1 MTALRYNINTMI
13 EDGTGDVK
21 VGWTLNWDGSDAQKE
36 HQNTGLFNIPRW
48 DQKWRGGFFSCN
60 GFDMTVP
67 EGTVKD
73 LGFDNVW
80 KHLNSIHNESP
91 FHILVW
97 GGDQVIPI
105 VDKSP
110 NRRSILISYL
120 RIFHFSR
127 GGSIWIGITSG
138 ATNSQK
144 RHRGK
149 SRNTTS
155 TPMRKV
161 GNARKLERLSKVS
174 PE

>member
-1 MTALRYNINTMI
+1 MLTCSGGSRPKLSFDKEFNQDCDVLWEDIFGMTALRYNINTMI

-48 DQKWRGGFFSCN
+48 NQKWRGGFFSCN

-67 EGTVKD
+67 EGKVKD

-80 KHLNSIHNESP
+80 KHLNSVHNESP

-105 VDKSP
+105 V
-110 NRRSILISYL
+110 RRV
-120 RIFHFSR
+120 
-127 GGSIWIGITSG
+127 
-138 ATNSQK
+138 A
-144 RHRGK
+144 
-149 SRNTTS
+149 
-155 TPMRKV
+155 
-161 GNARKLERLSKVS
+161 
-174 PE
+174 